1 MEYGK
6 RIGVTIG
13 TEHDKIIDRLR
24 AMGKR
29 GRTEVER
36 LGNRS
41 IIP

>member
-24 AMGKR
+24 AMEKR
-29 GRTEVER
+29 DRTEPER
-36 LGNRS
+36 LGNRN